1 MSAMIF
7 DTDILIWTQRGNKKA
22 AVLIDSVSERKIS
35 VQTYMELLQCPQSKR
50 QQEIIRSFLFDY
62 AFEVISFTENIGHR
76 ASIYIEEYSLSTGI
90 RTGDA
95 IVAAT
100 AVENNLSLSTSNA
113 KHFKKIKDLKLQIF
127 KP

>member
-1 MSAMIF
+1 MTIMMF
-7 DTDILIWTQRGNKKA
+7 DTDILIWIQRGNQKA
-22 AVLIDSVSERKIS
+22 AELVDSVNERKIS

-50 QQEIIRSFLFDY
+50 QQEMTRTFLFDFG
-62 AFEVISFTENIGHR
+62 FEVIPFSGNIGHR
-76 ASIYIEEYSLSTGI
+76 ASIYIEEYSLATGI

-100 AVENNLSLSTSNA
+100 AVENNLSLATSNK
-113 KHFKKIKDLKLQIF
+113 KHFKNIKDLKLHPF